1 MAKQDPESNTSSRL
15 GVSGLPMELG
25 MDDLIDGKSD
35 LVSVLSFEVG
45 GEWYS
50 IGVENT
56 EGVVD
61 CPKLTPLPGAPVGV
75 VGLASVRGRMTVV
88 MDLGLSAPV
97 EALKQRLILV
107 RGDAQLGLLAD
118 RIDGVVGLEPKK
130 VLPVAHGKDKLT
142 RERVKFGWPARSYFK
157 SGTRRVPII
166 DVERLG
172 EA

>member
-1 MAKQDPESNTSSRL
+1 MAKQDTQPNTSSRL

-61 CPKLTPLPGAPVGV
+61 CPKLTPLPGAPV
-75 VGLASVRGRMTVV
+75 
-88 MDLGLSAPV
+88 
-97 EALKQRLILV
+97 
-107 RGDAQLGLLAD
+107 
-118 RIDGVVGLEPKK
+118 
-130 VLPVAHGKDKLT
+130 
-142 RERVKFGWPARSYFK
+142 
-157 SGTRRVPII
+157 
-166 DVERLG
+166 
-172 EA
+172 